1 MSTYIGE
8 LTNFICI
15 IILIYMQ
22 MKRFLFILCISV
34 LSCSSQVQIELIN
47 NNLFVDSK
55 KTSIRSK
62 QQLLIFHYQ

>member
-1 MSTYIGE
+1 
-8 LTNFICI
+8 
-15 IILIYMQ
+15 MQ
-22 MKRFLFILCISV
+22 MKRFLFLLCISV

-55 KTSIRSK
+55 TTSIRPK